1 MPKITGR
8 FPLQAFALAATLSL
22 TATLSGC
29 AHAEPAPGRHAEF
42 HYPPVEVHVEPGPA
56 PAGEADYADPDAYAA
71 FLQGRLAERSGDYA
85 EAAEHYR
92 RAAGLD
98 PDEPTILVSL
108 SEALVRK
115 GDLNE
120 ARAAARQAVKLDP
133 KLSRA
138 YMLLGG
144 IASSAND
151 VAEAKEAYRQV
162 IKLEPGN
169 EEAYVYLSS
178 VLAQE
183 RDAAGAEN
191 VLKDLLKVEPDS
203 VVAYYYLGHLKAEE
217 KSFAAAEAYYRD
229 ALKLQPRFQAALAEL
244 ALVLEFAGKT
254 DEALVAYQELLG
266 YYPERTDIRRRVG
279 QLYIKRNDLKNAVSE
294 FEALQAS
301 DTNNLDLRLT
311 LGLIF
316 FEQGEFDRALQEF
329 QFILASNPEAYK
341 VRLYTGAIRV
351 KQKDPAGARAEFG
364 KIPAAAPEYADAQVQ
379 LALMERQDNK
389 VDDAVRRLTAL
400 TAGDAANADAFDM
413 LASLYREAENYERAL
428 AVLQA
433 GLVRFKGDEGL
444 LYALGVTQD
453 LKGDWEKAVETMRDV
468 LSRNPDHAQALNYI
482 GYTYAE
488 KAVRL
493 DEAEQL
499 VLRASALQPQDGY
512 IMDSLGWVY
521 YQKGEYQKAYEI
533 LIKARDLS
541 DNDPIVLEHIAETKL
556 KLGKREEAAK
566 LLNEALKSKELKAK
580 DKTRIVEK
588 VRQLIPT
595 K

>member
-1 MPKITGR
+1 MSKFTGR
-8 FPLQAFALAATLSL
+8 FMSQTLSL
-22 TATLSGC
+22 SAVLVLGVTLTAC
-29 AHAEPAPGRHAEF
+29 AHAQPASERRAEY

-56 PAGEADYADPDAYAA
+56 PQGAADFADPDAYAA
-71 FLQGRLAERSGDYA
+71 FLKGRLAERAGDYA
-85 EAAEHYR
+85 AAAEHYR

-98 PDEPTILVSL
+98 PDEPSIWVSM

-115 GDLNE
+115 GDLAE
-120 ARAAARQAVKLDP
+120 ARAAARQAVKLDAAQA
-133 KLSRA
+133 RA

-144 IASSAND
+144 IASAAND
-151 VAEAKEAYRQV
+151 FDEAKEAYRQV
-162 IKLEPGN
+162 IKLEPSN

-183 RDAAGAEN
+183 RDAVGAEA
-191 VLKDLLKVEPDS
+191 VLKDLLKVEPES

-217 KSFAAAEAYYRD
+217 KSFAAAEDYYRG

-254 DEALVAYQELLG
+254 DEALAAYQELLS
-266 YYPERTDIRRRVG
+266 YYPERADIRRRVG
-279 QLYIKRNDLKNAVSE
+279 QLYIKRNDLKNAVAE

-301 DTNNLDLRLT
+301 DKNNLDLRLT

-316 FEQGEFDRALQEF
+316 FEQGDLDRALQEF
-329 QFILASNPEAYK
+329 QFILASTPDAYK
-341 VRLYTGAIRV
+341 VRLYTGAIRI

-364 KIPAAAPEYADAQVQ
+364 KIPPAAAEFADAQVQ
-379 LALMERQDNK
+379 LALLERQENK
-389 VDDAVRRLTAL
+389 IDEATRRLTEL
-400 TAGDAANADAFDM
+400 TAGATANADAFDM
-413 LASLYREAENYERAL
+413 LASLYRESENYERAL
-428 AVLQA
+428 AVLQS
-433 GLVRFKGDEGL
+433 GLARFKGDEGL

-453 LKGDWEKAVETMRDV
+453 LKGEWEKAVETMREV
-468 LSRNPDHAQALNYI
+468 LSHNPDHAQALNYI

-521 YQKGEYQKAYEI
+521 YQKGEYQKAYDI
-533 LIKARDLS
+533 LLKARDLS
-541 DNDPIVLEHIAETKL
+541 ENDPIVLEHIAETKL
-556 KLGKREEAAK
+556 KLGKRDEAAR
-566 LLNEALKSKELKAK
+566 LFNEALQSKELKPK

-588 VRQLIPT
+588 VRQLTTT